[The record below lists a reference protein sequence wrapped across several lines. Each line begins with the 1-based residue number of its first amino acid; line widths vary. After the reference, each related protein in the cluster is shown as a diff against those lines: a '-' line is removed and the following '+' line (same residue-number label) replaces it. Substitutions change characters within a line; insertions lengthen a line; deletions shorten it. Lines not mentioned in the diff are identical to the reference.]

1 MELIVQYS
9 CFQDEHLIEANLKH
23 IYDFA
28 DRIVIAYGAFSG
40 VKDIRSLWGLPEE
53 DDTLNIIKSFPDPDK
68 KVTLIEAPEEGWKDF
83 TESRTAA
90 LGACGT
96 SGFLMTQ
103 DTDEFWAVGA
113 LQKIREVASH
123 KLGKSVVAID
133 CPRIWL
139 VGGVDRCLW
148 PKVGFPY
155 LVPHEKLGKL
165 ETLKSSVLLPA
176 LGQGRR
182 ILRDLLNRPQLEKIK
197 NWLRPWKKNNEW
209 SVFNYA
215 NGVAYL
221 PSPANH
227 IYKVVGFLL
236 KPGLFW
242 TKNRIDS
249 WLIDPES
256 GDPWHRHNRAIYEP
270 SICCLHLSY
279 NDPSITRVKETYY
292 KTVFKGMTPEQA
304 YQEVLKEDKTPLSDS
319 TEIDAPGYQVSHL
332 PERFQNIL
340 PPELLRA
347 ADSGN

>member
-1 MELIVQYS
+1 MEIIVQYS
-9 CFQDEHLIEANLKH
+9 CFQDEHLIGANLTH
-23 IYDFA
+23 VYDFA
-28 DRIVIAYGAFSG
+28 DRIVISYGAFSG
-40 VKDIRSLWGLPEE
+40 VKRIRSLWGLPEE
-53 DDTLNIIKSFPDPDK
+53 DDTLNIIKSFPDPDSK
-68 KVTLIEAPEEGWKDF
+68 ITLIEAPEEGWKDF

-90 LGACGT
+90 LCACGT

-113 LQKIREVASH
+113 LERIREVASD
-123 KLGKSVVAID
+123 KLGDSVVAID
-133 CPRIWL
+133 CPRIWF
-139 VGGVDRCLW
+139 VRGVDRCLW

-155 LVPHEKLGKL
+155 LVPHDKPGKL
-165 ETLKSSVLLPA
+165 ETRKSSVLSPA
-176 LGQGRR
+176 LGQGER
-182 ILRDLLNRPQLEKIK
+182 ILRDLLNRPQLAKIK

-209 SVFNYA
+209 SVLNYA

-236 KPGLFW
+236 KPDLFW

-256 GDPWHRHNRAIYEP
+256 GDSWHRHNRAIYEP

-292 KTVFKGMTPEQA
+292 KTVFKGITPEQA
-304 YQEVLKEDKTPLSDS
+304 HEEVLKEEKTPLSAS
-319 TEIDAPGYQVSHL
+319 TEVDAPGYRVSHL
-332 PERFQNIL
+332 TERFQEIL
-340 PPELLRA
+340 PSELLRA
-347 ADSGN
+347 ADSSN